1 MLVEA
6 LLLLLVLAVAGLMA
20 VDLTRTS
27 SEIEMPAGQAG
38 GQAPESRRAF
48 IQALGSPAAAELGQ
62 PPAEPGA
69 PAAAP
74 DIAPPR
80 HRPGDISPPVADR
93 QRSRTRPAP
102 NRDLRGPLRNWPV
115 RSRLLL
121 LAVIPTLTAIAF
133 GTVLIASSLH
143 RASVNSFNSS
153 VRDKAITSAL
163 VEGIVVIV
171 VVLAALLI
179 MLIVARSI
187 VEPLRRLEDGALEV
201 TQVLPDAVRRI
212 SEADGENVPLGV
224 EPIGVTS
231 SDEIG
236 VVARA
241 FDEVSGEALRLAAN
255 EAVLRGQVSAIYTNL
270 SRRSQALVERQI
282 SLIDDLEQG
291 EQDSERL
298 GNLFKMDHLATRMRR
313 NSENLLVLAGHELI
327 SRGNQPAPLVDV
339 IRAAVSE
346 IEEYERVSLDAQ
358 QGIMVVGPAVND
370 VVHTVAELAEN
381 ATSLSSADTRVKIS
395 GHLLTSGGAL
405 IDITDQGVGMSTD
418 EIARANWQ
426 LDNPPLVD
434 VNVSRRMGLFV
445 VGRLAERHGI
455 RVRLRPAPT
464 GGITAL
470 VWLPD
475 ELITHEN
482 TPAQPR
488 LGDFAASAAG
498 PGTAGGLPS
507 RVPRGPRAGHHNGMD
522 GDRGGAAQQVAD
534 ARTPRFAPLRA
545 DEQDGPVDP
554 RRIPGSRSPAASGPA
569 TTSPAT
575 TGPAA
580 AGPAAFPTDIGREAS
595 GAGRE
600 DPGWS
605 VAGWNDRAPSDSDPL
620 TASSPFTSRTTTSG
634 TSSARGDAVV
644 PPADSAAGEQRLPVF
659 EAVESD
665 WFRRVHRGFGPS
677 VTAQADGSWASS
689 PADEGWRAA
698 ETAASPSS
706 DGLTEAGLPR
716 RVPQANL
723 VPGTATTG
731 PQRAVPP
738 RSAVTTRERF
748 ASFQRGVEEGRAAAG
763 PAGDPGRED
772 ETS

>member
-6 LLLLLVLAVAGLMA
+6 LLLLLVLAVAVLMA
-20 VDLTRTS
+20 VDLARTS

-48 IQALGSPAAAELGQ
+48 IQALGSPAAAEFGRS
-62 PPAEPGA
+62 PAGSGG

-80 HRPGDISPPVADR
+80 HRPDDISPPVVDR
-93 QRSRTRPAP
+93 QRPRTRPAP

-121 LAVIPTLTAIAF
+121 LVVIPTLTAIAF
-133 GTVLIASSLH
+133 GIVLIASSLH
-143 RASVNSFNSS
+143 SASINSFNSS
-153 VRDKAITSAL
+153 VHDRAITSAL
-163 VEGIVVIV
+163 VEGVVVIV
-171 VVLAALLI
+171 VVLVALLI

-187 VEPLRRLEDGALEV
+187 VEPLRRLEDGAVEV
-201 TQVLPDAVRRI
+201 TKVLPDAVRRI

-224 EPIGVTS
+224 EPIGVNS

-255 EAVLRGQVSAIYTNL
+255 EAVLRGNVSAIYTNL

-291 EQDSERL
+291 EQDAERL

-327 SRGNQPAPLVDV
+327 SRGNQPVPLVDV

-358 QGIMVVGPAVND
+358 QGIMVVGPAAND
-370 VVHTVAELAEN
+370 VVHTIAELAEN

-405 IDITDQGVGMSTD
+405 IDITDQGVGMSAE
-418 EIARANWQ
+418 EIGRANWQ

-434 VNVSRRMGLFV
+434 ADVSRRMGLFV

-464 GGITAL
+464 GGVTAL

-475 ELITHEN
+475 ELIAHED

-488 LGDFAASAAG
+488 LGDFATAGAG

-507 RVPRGPRAGHHNGMD
+507 RVARGPWAGHRNGMD

-545 DEQDGPVDP
+545 GEQDGPVDP
-554 RRIPGSRSPAASGPA
+554 RRIPGSRSPAAS
-569 TTSPAT
+569 SPAV
-575 TGPAA
+575 TGPAVT
-580 AGPAAFPTDIGREAS
+580 GPAVTGPAVTGPAVTGREAS
-595 GAGRE
+595 GTGRE
-600 DPGWS
+600 GPGWS
-605 VAGWNDRAPSDSDPL
+605 VAGWNDRPSSDSDPL
-620 TASSPFTSRTTTSG
+620 AASSPFTSG
-634 TSSARGDAVV
+634 TSSMRGSAVT
-644 PPADSAAGEQRLPVF
+644 PPADGAAGEQRLPVF

-677 VTAQADGSWASS
+677 VTAQADGSWASPS
-689 PADEGWRAA
+689 DEGWRAA
-698 ETAASPSS
+698 ETAVSPSS

-731 PQRAVPP
+731 PQRTVPP

-763 PAGDPGRED
+763 PAGDPGQED